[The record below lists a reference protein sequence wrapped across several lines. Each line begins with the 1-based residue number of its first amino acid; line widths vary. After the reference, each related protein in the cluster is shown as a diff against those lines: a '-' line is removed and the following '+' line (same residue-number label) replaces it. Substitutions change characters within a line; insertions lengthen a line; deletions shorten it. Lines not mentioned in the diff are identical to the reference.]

1 MILLYQGIIFDLD
14 GTLLDTITD
23 LANAGNFVC
32 EQMGW
37 PQHSIEAYKKFV
49 GNGIPMLVQRFSPAE
64 YRQPQQLEQTLAA
77 FRQRYAAHTTDCTCA
92 YEGIPELVQQLSEK
106 GIPMGVLTNKEQGFA
121 EQILKQYF
129 PSQPFSVIQGA
140 VANFPPKPDPKA
152 LLFLLQHPAFAGKKI
167 LFVGDSDV
175 DILTAH
181 AAGLEACGVL
191 WGFRDRAELSAACAE
206 HLVEHPSEIAN
217 LLEKELCCSY

>member
-77 FRQRYAAHTTDCTCA
+77 FHRRYAAHTTDCTYT

-106 GIPMGVLTNKEQGFA
+106 GIPMGVLTNKEQCFA

-152 LLFLLQHPAFAGKKI
+152 LLFLLQQPAFAGKKI

-191 WGFRDRAELSAACAE
+191 WGFRDRAELSAAGAE

>member
-77 FRQRYAAHTTDCTCA
+77 FHRRYAAHTTDCTYT

-106 GIPMGVLTNKEQGFA
+106 GIPMGVLTNKEQCFA

-152 LLFLLQHPAFAGKKI
+152 LLFLLQQPAFAGKKI

-175 DILTAH
+175 DMQTA
-181 AAGLEACGVL
+181 ARAGVRSVGVL
-191 WGFRDRAELSAACAE
+191 WGFRSQEELLSNGAM
-206 HLVEHPSEIAN
+206 HVVEHPADI
-217 LLEKELCCSY
+217 LCLCDK